1 MTGIESCGPV
11 TALTLG
17 LPSTTAIPAGR
28 GRLPKEGFYRNA
40 HVTARL
46 RRRFIDDVTAFVM
59 LAQINERST
68 GIPAGVMVQQIYV
81 LGIDA
86 NTATPDTA
94 MLEHLAR
101 YFDEQSKHHARILFA
116 WIHGDDV
123 TLAVYRNAN
132 VREGLAEGA
141 VHVGAVT
148 HASGVTA
155 TLDPSNLDTAWD
167 SICSQVILGDA
178 DPRNI
183 DRRIATRRRIME
195 LDTEIVRLA
204 KAHAKARQIHQRNEL
219 WNRLQQARRE
229 YAIRTQGEQR

>member
-46 RRRFIDDVTAFVM
+46 RRRFVDDVTTFVM

-68 GIPAGVMVQQIYV
+68 GIPAGVTVQQIYV
-81 LGIDA
+81 LGVDA
-86 NTATPDTA
+86 NTTTPDTA

-141 VHVGAVT
+141 VYTGDTDFAAAV
-148 HASGVTA
+148 SIR
-155 TLDPSNLDTAWD
+155 LDGSDLDIAWD
-167 SICSQVILGDA
+167 AICARIILGGDEPA
-178 DPRNI
+178 HL
-183 DRRIATRRRIME
+183 DRRIAVKRRFAE
-195 LDTEIVRLA
+195 LDKEIVRLT
-204 KAHAKARQIHQRNEL
+204 KAHAKAAQIVRRNEL
-219 WNRLQQARRE
+219 WNQLQEARSKRRE
-229 YAIRTQGEQR
+229 MERDTLA